1 MPQFFIERPV
11 FAWVI
16 AIFIVLFGAISLTQ
30 LPVERYPTVAP
41 PAVNIYATY
50 PGATPK
56 TLNDSVVEPIER
68 EISSV
73 DHLLYF
79 ESSVDTSGL
88 AQIVVT
94 FEPGTNP
101 EFGQVEVQNKLR
113 AVEPRLPQ
121 MVRQIGLQVQAAN
134 TGFLLLVSLVSPDG
148 RFDQVQLGDY
158 LQRHIEEDIKR
169 IPGVGRVQV
178 FGSPLALRVWVD
190 PVKLTALNIS
200 VEDIANA
207 IRAQNAQISPGRL
220 GDRPTVPGQ
229 RVTVPLI
236 VKGELESVEDF
247 KDIVLRA
254 NPDGSNVLLSDVAE
268 VSLGPQTYRT
278 STRINGMPG
287 ATMGVQLLPGANA
300 VETADAIHARLEE
313 LRPLLPEGIEAI
325 VPYDTA
331 PFVKISIFKVI
342 QTFFEALLLVFLV
355 MYLFLQSVRYT
366 FIPAIVAPI
375 SILGTFAVMLALGF
389 SVNVLTMFGMVLA
402 IGIIVD
408 DAIVVVENVERIMA
422 TEGLP
427 PKQATQKAMRE
438 ITGAV
443 IGISLVLTA
452 VFIPMAFASGSV
464 GTIYRQ
470 FALSMAVAILFS
482 AFLALSLT
490 PALCATFLKPITA
503 HEERRGFFG
512 WFNRTFDRMTRG
524 YTRGVAAMLKRL
536 GRSLAVFAAIIVATA
551 VLFVRLPG
559 SFLPVEDQGYW
570 MSNVFLP
577 PDATVE
583 RTDAVIR
590 EYEEYARS
598 RDAIETLTAIQGFGF
613 SGAGPNVALMF
624 NMLRDWDER
633 EGESAYSEVAEANRR
648 FGNMVDGQMMHIIPP
663 AIRELGN
670 SAGFAMRLI
679 DRQAQG
685 QERLLAAQATLLAA
699 ARESEVV
706 MNVYPEGLADGP
718 AVRLEID
725 RKKAQTLGVSFPAI
739 NSTISA
745 AIGSM
750 YVNDF
755 PNQGRL
761 QQVIIQARPEA
772 RMQIEDILALPVR
785 NIEGKM
791 IPLSTFATAV
801 WDRMPLQRIRYI
813 GYPAVRIA
821 GMARPGKSSGEAMA
835 EMERLVA
842 EHLPPGYVVEWTGL
856 SYQERLSGAEAPAL
870 LALSMLVVFLVLA
883 ALYESWSIPFS
894 VMLVVPLGVLGAL
907 AAVHLRGLPNDA
919 FFKVGLI
926 TLIGLSA
933 KNAILIVEFAKQL
946 EEQGRSTF
954 EAALEAARLRLRPI
968 LMTSLAFT
976 LGVVPLV
983 ISQGAS
989 AETQHAIG
997 TGVFGG
1003 MLSGTIL
1010 AIYLVP
1016 VFYLA
1021 IRKFFTRSEAPKDPP
1036 PNAPGDEKGPSAE
1049 LDPSPA
1055 NA

>member
-1 MPQFFIERPV
+1 MPHFFIERPV

-16 AIFIVLFGAISLTQ
+16 AIFIILFGVISLSQ

-79 ESSVDTSGL
+79 ESSVDTSGM
-88 AQIVVT
+88 AQIIVT
-94 FEPGTNP
+94 FEPGTHP
-101 EFGQVEVQNKLR
+101 ELAQVDVQNKLR
-113 AVEPRLPQ
+113 SVEPRLPQ

-134 TGFLLLVSLVSPDG
+134 TGFLLLVSLISPDG
-148 RFDQVQLGDY
+148 RFDQTQLGDY

-207 IRAQNAQISPGRL
+207 IRGQNAQISPGRL

-236 VKGELESVEDF
+236 VKGELESAEDF

-300 VETADAIHARLEE
+300 VDTADAIRARLDE
-313 LRPLLPEGIEAI
+313 LSPTLPAGIQAI
-325 VPYDTA
+325 IPYDTA
-331 PFVKISIFKVI
+331 PFVKISMVKVVE
-342 QTFFEALLLVFLV
+342 TFFEALFLVFLV
-355 MYLFLQSVRYT
+355 MYLFLQNVRYT

-422 TEGLP
+422 TERLP
-427 PKQATQKAMRE
+427 PKEATQKAMRE

-490 PALCATFLKPITA
+490 PALCATFLKPVA
-503 HEERRGFFG
+503 EHHEERRGFFG
-512 WFNRTFDRMTRG
+512 WFNRAFDRMTRG
-524 YTRGVAAMLKRL
+524 YTSGVRAMLKRF
-536 GRSLAVFAAIIVATA
+536 GRSLAVFAAIVVGVA

-583 RTDAVIR
+583 RTDAVLR

-633 EGESAYSEVAEANRR
+633 EDESAYSEVAAANAA
-648 FGNMVDGQMMHIIPP
+648 FGNMIDGQMMHIIPP

-685 QERLLAAQATLLAA
+685 QERLLAAQATLLGA
-699 ARESEVV
+699 ARDNDIV

-725 RKKAQTLGVSFPAI
+725 RKKAQALGVPFPAI

-785 NIEGKM
+785 NVEGKM

-801 WDRMPLQRIRYI
+801 WERMPLQRIRYI

-821 GMARPGKSSGEAMA
+821 GMAQPGRSSGEAME

-856 SYQERLSGAEAPAL
+856 SYQEKLSGAEAPAL

-907 AAVHLRGLPNDA
+907 AAVHIRGLPNDA

-946 EEQGRSTF
+946 EEQGKSTF
-954 EAALEAARLRLRPI
+954 EAALEASRLRLRPI

-983 ISQGAS
+983 ISKGAS

-1003 MLSGTIL
+1003 MISGTIL

-1016 VFYLA
+1016 VFYLS
-1021 IRKFFTRSEAPKDPP
+1021 IRKLFSKKDEPTPPEAPS
-1036 PNAPGDEKGPSAE
+1036 APDEGT
-1049 LDPSPA
+1049 PA
-1055 NA
+1055 PQAS